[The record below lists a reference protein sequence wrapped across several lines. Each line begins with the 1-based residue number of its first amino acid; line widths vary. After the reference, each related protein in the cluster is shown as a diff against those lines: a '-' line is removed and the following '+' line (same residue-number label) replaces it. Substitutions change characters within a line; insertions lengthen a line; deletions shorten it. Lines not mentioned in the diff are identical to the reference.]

1 MMCMKTRPI
10 VTRKAG
16 ITDATCKRG
25 ARGAVLAEGVVALW
39 MVTAG
44 VVCGVTLLINAG
56 MYTFYKEKISYI
68 GNQAATMAASLPVG
82 SDSRNKTLQ
91 LVKDML
97 STMNLPNDDVEVSV
111 TSIKLAGSPAVSVE
125 VKVNNLPLIGN
136 GQICPI
142 KIGLNEKSAALCKGA
157 SNADAYLVLRNRN
170 VGGYAVPL
178 IRMPAN
184 GAAGLDAPLI
194 PQ

>member
-1 MMCMKTRPI
+1 MSTPNLSGNQGVKLRSP
-10 VTRKAG
+10 
-16 ITDATCKRG
+16 D
-25 ARGAVLAEGVVALW
+25 GAVLAEGVVALW
-39 MVTAG
+39 MVTVG
-44 VVCGVTLLINAG
+44 VVCGVILLVNAG

-68 GNQAATMAASLPVG
+68 GNQAATMAAALPVG

-97 STMNLPNDDVEVSV
+97 NTMNLPNDDVEVSI
-111 TSIKLAGSPAVSVE
+111 TSIRLADKPGVSVE

-157 SNADAYLVLRNRN
+157 SSADAYLLLRNR
-170 VGGYAVPL
+170 VTGGYIVPL

-184 GAAGLDAPLI
+184 GQSGLDAPLI